1 MSDVNDEFEAPAV
14 DESLDA
20 PFAED
25 PAEAPA
31 APEETAADEATA
43 PKDEGGKK
51 GKAEASGEAPL
62 RWYVIQAFSGFEQ
75 RVAQTLKE
83 RVRIHGMEHNFGDI
97 LVPKEKV
104 KEIKDGKKRESERK
118 FFPGYVLVQMRMN
131 SETWQLVKH
140 TDRVLGFIGG
150 TPERPLPIT
159 QAEADKILARL
170 KESEESPR
178 PKTMFEV
185 GEVVR
190 AVDGAFKDFVGTVEK
205 VDYEKN
211 RLTVSIAI
219 FGRATPVDLEF
230 GQVEKDM

>member
-1 MSDVNDEFEAPAV
+1 MTDNEFDFTKDVVAPGMDAAPEAPV
-14 DESLDA
+14 
-20 PFAED
+20 AE
-25 PAEAPA
+25 EAPA
-31 APEETAADEATA
+31 AAEPVAEKDADA
-43 PKDEGGKK
+43 PIIKPVK
-51 GKAEASGEAPL
+51 GTGDGL

-83 RVRIHGMEHNFGDI
+83 RVKIHGMEADFGEI

-140 TDRVLGFIGG
+140 TDRVLGFVGG
-150 TPERPLPIT
+150 TPDRPLPIT
-159 QAEADKILARL
+159 SAEAEKILSRL
-170 KESEESPR
+170 RESEESPR

-190 AVDGAFKDFVGTVEK
+190 AIDGAFKDFVGTVEK

-219 FGRATPVDLEF
+219 FGRATPVELEF
-230 GQVEKDM
+230 SQVEKDL